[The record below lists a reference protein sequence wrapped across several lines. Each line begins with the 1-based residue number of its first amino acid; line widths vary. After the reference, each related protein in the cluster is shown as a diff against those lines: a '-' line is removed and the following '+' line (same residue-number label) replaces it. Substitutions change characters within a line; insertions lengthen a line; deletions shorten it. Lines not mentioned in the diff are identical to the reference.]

1 MKKERIL
8 LAISAEEKVKV
19 LEISKKLDVSMSDFV
34 RKAVKEKIKK
44 EEENEQKN

>member
-44 EEENEQKN
+44 EEEDEQKN